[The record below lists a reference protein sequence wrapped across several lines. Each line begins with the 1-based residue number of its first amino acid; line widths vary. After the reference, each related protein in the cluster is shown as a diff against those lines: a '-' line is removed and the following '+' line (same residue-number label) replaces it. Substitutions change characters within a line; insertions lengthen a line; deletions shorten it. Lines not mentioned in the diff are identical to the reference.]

1 MTTKR
6 LFVILGVSFY
16 LVLHYSGHRSGYPL
30 TFGSFIMVVGGFGGS
45 YNSLS
50 FNLWDLDLEGGLKSG
65 NGCLI
70 KGGSI
75 FFCVSCFL
83 LLLGAIDQ
91 FLMVKRGGHRSIGT
105 GSVVHKLDSF
115 SLTQCP
121 NSLICWQ

>member
-1 MTTKR
+1 
-6 LFVILGVSFY
+6 
-16 LVLHYSGHRSGYPL
+16 
-30 TFGSFIMVVGGFGGS
+30 MVVGGFGGS

-75 FFCVSCFL
+75 CFCVSCFL

-91 FLMVKRGGHRSIGT
+91 FLMVKSGVIDQPAQVLLYISWTR
-105 GSVVHKLDSF
+105 F
-115 SLTQCP
+115 P
-121 NSLICWQ
+121 

>member
-75 FFCVSCFL
+75 FFCVSCFF
-83 LLLGAIDQ
+83 AA
-91 FLMVKRGGHRSIGT
+91 FGGHRSVFDGEEG
-105 GSVVHKLDSF
+105 GS
-115 SLTQCP
+115 
-121 NSLICWQ
+121 